1 MSFKIKIIL
10 TNEKGEDFLG
20 ETTLSPVVF
29 KKYKNKPNKI
39 KLENKLIINTMVF
52 TDESIRLA
60 PRERGFSNIF
70 SLSPGSNAK
79 ANDGKASS
87 IKFIHKIC
95 TGSSAKGR
103 LAIILPKIKITSE
116 KLLAN
121 KYKTTFLIF

>member
-1 MSFKIKIIL
+1 MPKLAKTKVRVKS
-10 TNEKGEDFLG
+10 T
-20 ETTLSPVVF
+20 SPVVS

-60 PRERGFSNIF
+60 PRARGLSNIF

-79 ANDGKASS
+79 ANDGRASS

-95 TGSSAKGR
+95 TGSKAKGR
-103 LAIILPKIKITSE
+103 LTIILPKIKITSE
-116 KLLAN
+116 KLLALKN
-121 KYKTTFLIF
+121 IACFII